1 MPELNP
7 VRLATA
13 QIVVRDD
20 PETAASCGKAAMTCA
35 TSCDTGIYA
44 AHLVTD
50 NRSDDRG
57 AF

>member
-1 MPELNP
+1 M
-7 VRLATA
+7 
-13 QIVVRDD
+13 I
-20 PETAASCGKAAMTCA
+20 MTERRPWRRQA
-35 TSCDTGIYA
+35 RAGIYA